1 VPSVT
6 AALTANTDFSEA
18 AVDERRVNLTRFDL
32 FFPETRQFFLQ
43 DAGIFDFGGLE
54 GENGIPFFSRRI
66 GIADD
71 GDEVPLRA
79 GIKTTGRVGRWNFGL
94 FDVQMGSHADVER
107 KNLSVGRL
115 FVNLR
120 EESGIGIIAT
130 HGDPVTNGS
139 NTLVGTD
146 LRLRTS
152 HAFQN
157 QIAGLNAWYQRS
169 HTNTTS
175 DKESAYG
182 VEFEYPNDRYNGV
195 LRLVEIQENFSPT
208 LGFVN
213 RTGIRDYVA
222 NFRYRFRPADSV
234 IRTVD
239 FGWDGRVVTDTS
251 NDLETVN
258 ARLNLIDVADQVGDS
273 ISLHYRRVHERLR
286 EPFEIFPGI
295 ILPSDRYG
303 WDRFELEF
311 ETAVSRPLQLIGL
324 LGFGDFFSGTR
335 RDLDFTLAW
344 RPSRHLLAQLEY
356 EENRVRLDE
365 GDFTTRIGR
374 VRVNV
379 YFTPDISWETFAQWD
394 DTTDTIGMNSRLR
407 WIIRDGRELFLIW
420 NQGVDTSGNNF
431 RGTRGEVTGKVVW
444 TFRF

>member
-1 VPSVT
+1 
-6 AALTANTDFSEA
+6 
-18 AVDERRVNLTRFDL
+18 
-32 FFPETRQFFLQ
+32 
-43 DAGIFDFGGLE
+43 
-54 GENGIPFFSRRI
+54 
-66 GIADD
+66 
-71 GDEVPLRA
+71 
-79 GIKTTGRVGRWNFGL
+79 
-94 FDVQMGSHADVER
+94 
-107 KNLSVGRL
+107 
-115 FVNLR
+115 
-120 EESGIGIIAT
+120 
-130 HGDPVTNGS
+130 
-139 NTLVGTD
+139 
-146 LRLRTS
+146 
-152 HAFQN
+152 
-157 QIAGLNAWYQRS
+157 
-169 HTNTTS
+169 
-175 DKESAYG
+175 
-182 VEFEYPNDRYNGV
+182 
-195 LRLVEIQENFSPT
+195 
-208 LGFVN
+208 
-213 RTGIRDYVA
+213 
-222 NFRYRFRPADSV
+222 V

-407 WIIRDGRELFLIW
+407 WIIRDGQELFLIW